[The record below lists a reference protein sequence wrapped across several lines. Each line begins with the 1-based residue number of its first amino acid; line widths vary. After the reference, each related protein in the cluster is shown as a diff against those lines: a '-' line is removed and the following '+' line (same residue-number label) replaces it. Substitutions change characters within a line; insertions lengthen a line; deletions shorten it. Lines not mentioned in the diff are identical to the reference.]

1 MLYLVSK
8 AEAVNP
14 ETPTTEAMIESPV
27 SWVSGMLGPAPARS
41 LFCDSFMIF
50 FRLESISQ
58 RFKKEIEG
66 NITLLIR
73 RDKSLST

>member
-27 SWVSGMLGPAPARS
+27 SWVSGMLGPAPVALCFVIRS
-41 LFCDSFMIF
+41 
-50 FRLESISQ
+50 
-58 RFKKEIEG
+58 
-66 NITLLIR
+66 
-73 RDKSLST
+73 